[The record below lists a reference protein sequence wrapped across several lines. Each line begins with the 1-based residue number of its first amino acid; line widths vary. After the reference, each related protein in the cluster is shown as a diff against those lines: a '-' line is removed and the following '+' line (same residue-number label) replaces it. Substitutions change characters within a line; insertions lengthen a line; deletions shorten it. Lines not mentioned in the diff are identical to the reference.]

1 MPNAISGLKRDESAL
16 GASDTTLSVV
26 VITKNEEIDLPGF
39 LRNFSTIADEIVII
53 DDGSNDRT
61 EDIARAFDGP
71 VRFVAAERAP
81 DEGFC
86 DQRNKGVAAARGDW
100 VLQVDCD
107 MRLTAGL
114 AHEILSAIRTS
125 DMVAYRFRLLQ
136 YFLGHECRYGGLQYW
151 NNPWLCRRDVIHWT
165 QKLHERA
172 NIDATES
179 RIGQLQNK
187 MVHLMDQDFS
197 ERMRKNYQYSHL
209 EADRLVREGRKTTL
223 RTLIY
228 QPFWR
233 AFRAYVLMKGFLDGK
248 IGLIWALYQFTGTA
262 NAYFIAWDR
271 ASRTDRSEI
280 DRNINQA
287 IESGLQRKKGG
298 ADE

>member
-1 MPNAISGLKRDESAL
+1 MRSFLGDDESPSVL
-16 GASDTTLSVV
+16 GGATLSVV
-26 VITKNEEIDLPGF
+26 VITKNEETDLPGF

-53 DDGSNDRT
+53 DDGSTDRT
-61 EDIARAFDGP
+61 AEIAATFDGP
-71 VRFVAAERAP
+71 VRFIAAARAP
-81 DEGFC
+81 GEGFC

-100 VLQVDCD
+100 LLQVDCD
-107 MRLTAGL
+107 MRLTPAL
-114 AHEILSAIRTS
+114 AQEVLSVIRTTN
-125 DMVAYRFRLLQ
+125 MVAYRFRLLQ
-136 YFLGHECRYGGLQYW
+136 YFLGHRCRHGGLQYW
-151 NNPWLCRRDVIHWT
+151 NNAWLCRRDVINWT

-172 NIDATES
+172 NIEAPES

-209 EADRLVREGRKTTL
+209 EADRMIREGRKTTL
-223 RTLIY
+223 WSLFF
-228 QPFWR
+228 QSFWR
-233 AFRAYVLMKGFLDGK
+233 SFRAYVLMKGFLDGK

-271 ASRTDRSEI
+271 INRTDRTDRTEI

-287 IESGLQRKKGG
+287 IESMLLRKKTRCQ
-298 ADE
+298 